1 MWLFINTQAS
11 KFTSLDNLCRS
22 RKEKWY
28 KKRKRDQ
35 EEWLRQ
41 VLGFLFRMWSPAE
54 RVLDGA
60 KSDPVLNILR
70 TIRARRNYCIKCG
83 ALSQDRSRPTDS
95 RLMDGQCITAAA
107 SGSSV
112 EVYIYIER
120 GKNVLSQSQKRVP
133 IVTTIYGAARKERDR
148 SSLMNAYWIDVTSA
162 GTQSWQSCRLETWW
176 ISFFFFFFK
185 IWFDNDHVAGS
196 GRSAHE
202 PCWTYITYL
211 S

>member
-1 MWLFINTQAS
+1 MVEAS
-11 KFTSLDNLCRS
+11 ARISIPYVKPSGTSLGRS
-22 RKEKWY
+22 KERSCVEYIAYY
-28 KKRKRDQ
+28 KGETQLLYK
-35 EEWLRQ
+35 
-41 VLGFLFRMWSPAE
+41 M
-54 RVLDGA
+54 
-60 KSDPVLNILR
+60 
-70 TIRARRNYCIKCG
+70 
-83 ALSQDRSRPTDS
+83 RSAQSGSLPPDWQPTDGWPMYYRS
-95 RLMDGQCITAAA
+95 SS
-107 SGSSV
+107 SGSSA